1 MSIRTLKKLRESKLK
16 NEEYEKQK
24 LINYKN
30 PHEISLVAKIM
41 RQQNLLLINAICD
54 YKKLNKYERQEMID
68 KFFKVNYY
76 CPEIKKYHK
85 KETNQYTYTF

>member
-1 MSIRTLKKLRESKLK
+1 
-16 NEEYEKQK
+16 
-24 LINYKN
+24 
-30 PHEISLVAKIM
+30 
-41 RQQNLLLINAICD
+41 
-54 YKKLNKYERQEMID
+54 MID